1 MNLIR
6 RIYVYV
12 VCFISLQLLI
22 ASINSMIGGFLQRLV
37 ESNDDFLG
45 WLVLQVATIIVAA
58 PFFIGHWVWAEV
70 SARKQTDERDS
81 PIRRLYFYV
90 TMSAFL
96 IYIIVAAVN
105 GIQSLLSPAFAV
117 STFAKQLPTILN
129 SIVTVIATGILWLY
143 HRLIT
148 VQDEKATAES
158 SHGGLG
164 LIKYIYRLIFSAT
177 GTVLLMIGVF
187 GVLYVLL
194 SPPAD
199 RTLSD
204 FPKWIALLIVGGFVV
219 IPFQFFL
226 LIDPD
231 SKESS
236 REALSWLYSAGFG
249 AIGLL
254 STVSGMQLIQSWSF
268 ARLNG
273 DTTSLL
279 PSAVGSLVVGVLV
292 LIYHEAL
299 LYRVRNETLKLLRW
313 LYGYVVSAVGMIGIV
328 VGAITILR
336 WGFDA
341 VAGSR
346 YRIPDVAAWLI
357 IGVMLWGYYR
367 FIVMP
372 MACPKP
378 VGVLERLYVLS
389 FSGLGLTLA
398 TLGLIGVQ
406 EWLFSRLLGNS
417 LARLPDALAMLITGL
432 PLWLGFWVSAQ
443 IRFAN
448 GGDEEQ
454 KSDLRKAY
462 LYVVIYIAVN
472 TVVITTALLI
482 NGTLRVLL
490 RLPTEGGLG
499 LLLAI
504 IIAASALWAYHAFV
518 LRSDIKRA
526 GESKLQSGM
535 ERLYWYVI
543 AAVGLLALVVGLAGD
558 VNVFVRSLQKGFD
571 AAQRE
576 QLAGFTAMWLAGLPV
591 WLMGW
596 IPAQRRAL
604 RDDDLGAD
612 ARRSILRKIYLYF
625 YWLSSV
631 LAVLFNAIAIV
642 YQLLAFCLF
651 LGTLVNFLDTI
662 TNLGQSIGFTV
673 IGAVLWAYHFFV
685 LRGDNTFTKLEQ
697 EAVDQKDLEAW
708 QTLRVI
714 IMSEDD
720 SFAAPI
726 LAELKKQLPHLSPE
740 IIRFPIADADTE
752 SKLVAA
758 DAIVTPWTLAQQT
771 HIANSPAHKIVVPT
785 PLKDGTWIG
794 LSQMMNR
801 EVQIAQ
807 AIRGVAQKKKLHE
820 SV

>member
-22 ASINSMIGGFLQRLV
+22 AAINAMVGGFLRRSV
-37 ESNDDFLG
+37 DRNDDFLG
-45 WLVLQVATIIVAA
+45 WLVLQIATIIVAA
-58 PFFIGHWVWAEV
+58 PFYVGHWLWAEV
-70 SARKQTDERDS
+70 SARKQTDERES
-81 PIRRLYFYV
+81 VIRRLYLYA
-90 TMSAFL
+90 TLSALL

-105 GIQSLLSPAFAV
+105 GIQAILSPAFAV
-117 STFAKQLPTILN
+117 SAIFDELPTIFN
-129 SIVTVIATGILWLY
+129 SLATFGAAGILWMY
-143 HRLIT
+143 HRLVA
-148 VQDEKATAES
+148 VQDEKATPEVS
-158 SHGGLG
+158 RGGLG
-164 LIKYIYRLIFSAT
+164 LIKYLYRLLFSAT
-177 GTVLLMIGVF
+177 GTVLVMVGVF

-194 SPPAD
+194 SPSNE
-199 RTLSD
+199 RVLSD
-204 FPKWIALLIVGGFVV
+204 FPIRIALLIVGGFVV

-231 SKESS
+231 SKEGVC
-236 REALSWLYSAGFG
+236 EALSWLYSAGFG

-254 STVSGMQLIQSWSF
+254 LAVSGLQLVQSWLF
-268 ARLNG
+268 ARWNS
-273 DTTSLL
+273 DTSSLL
-279 PSAVGSLVVGVLV
+279 PSAVSSLVVGAMA
-292 LIYHEAL
+292 LIYHEAR
-299 LYRVRNETLKLLRW
+299 LYRARNETLKLLRW
-313 LYGYVVSAVGMIGIV
+313 LYGYGVSAAGMVGVV

-346 YRIPDVAAWLI
+346 YRIPDVAAWWI
-357 IGVMLWGYYR
+357 IGAMMWGYYR

-372 MACPKP
+372 ISSKP
-378 VGVLERLYVLS
+378 IGVLQRLYTFG

-398 TLGLIGVQ
+398 TIGFIGVQ
-406 EWLFSRLLGNS
+406 EWLFSRLLGKGV
-417 LARLPDALAMLITGL
+417 ARLPDALAALITGL
-432 PLWLGFWVSAQ
+432 PLWLGFWAWAQ
-443 IRFAN
+443 IRFAK
-448 GGDEEQ
+448 GGDEEG

-482 NGTLRVLL
+482 NGILRVLL

-504 IIAASALWAYHAFV
+504 IIATSALWAYHAFV

-543 AAVGLLALVVGLAGD
+543 AAVGLLALVIGLAGD
-558 VNVFVRSLQKGFD
+558 VNVLVRSLQKGFD

-576 QLAGFTAMWLAGLPV
+576 QLAGFTATWLAGLPV

-596 IPAQRRAL
+596 LPAQRRAA
-604 RDDDLGAD
+604 RNDDLGAD

-631 LAVLFNAIAIV
+631 LSVLFNAIFIV
-642 YQLLAFCLF
+642 YQMLALF
-651 LGTLVNFLDTI
+651 VGVLAGESILDTV
-662 TNLGQSIGFTV
+662 TSLGQAIGFTV
-673 IGAVLWAYHFFV
+673 IGAVLWVYHFLV
-685 LRGDNTFTKLEQ
+685 LRGDNSFAKREQ
-697 EAVDQKDLEAW
+697 EVVEQKDLEAW

-714 IMSEDD
+714 IVSEDET
-720 SFAAPI
+720 FAAPM
-726 LAELKKQLPHLSPE
+726 AAGLKKLLPHLSPE
-740 IIRFPIADADTE
+740 IVRLPVAEADIE
-752 SKLVAA
+752 SKLAAA

-771 HIANSPAHKIVVPT
+771 HIANSPAHKIIVPI
-785 PLKDGTWIG
+785 PLKDATWIG
-794 LSQMMNR
+794 LSQMANY

-807 AIRGVAQKKKLHE
+807 AVRGVLQKKKLHE

>member
-1 MNLIR
+1 IR

-22 ASINSMIGGFLQRLV
+22 ASINAMIGGFLQRILDR
-37 ESNDDFLG
+37 NDDFLG
-45 WLVLQVATIIVAA
+45 WLIFQIATIIVAA

-81 PIRRLYFYV
+81 PIRRLYLYV

-143 HRLIT
+143 HRVIT

-177 GTVLLMIGVF
+177 GTVLLMVGVF

-204 FPKWIALLIVGGFVV
+204 LPKWIALLIVGGFVV

-236 REALSWLYSAGFG
+236 REALSWLYSVAFG

-254 STVSGMQLIQSWSF
+254 FTVSGMQLIQSWLF
-268 ARLNG
+268 ARWNG
-273 DTTSLL
+273 DTSSLL
-279 PSAVGSLVVGVLV
+279 PSAVSSLVVGVLV
-292 LIYHEAL
+292 LIYHEVL

-357 IGVMLWGYYR
+357 IGVILWGYYR

-372 MACPKP
+372 ISAKP
-378 VGVLERLYVLS
+378 MGVLQRLYVLS

-398 TLGLIGVQ
+398 TLGLIGLQ

-417 LARLPDALAMLITGL
+417 VARLPDALAMLITGL
-432 PLWLGFWVSAQ
+432 PLWLGFWASAQ

-697 EAVDQKDLEAW
+697 EAVEQKDLEAW

-714 IMSEDD
+714 IMSEGD
-720 SFAAPI
+720 SFATKI
-726 LAELKKQLPHLSPE
+726 QDELKKLLPHLTPE

-752 SKLVAA
+752 SKLAA
-758 DAIVTPWTLAQQT
+758 AHAIVAPWTLAQQT
-771 HIANSPAHKIVVPT
+771 HIANSPAHKIIVPT
-785 PLKDGTWIG
+785 PLKGGTWIG

-807 AIRGVAQKKKLHE
+807 AIRGVAQKKKLLE
-820 SV
+820 SATKA

>member
-22 ASINSMIGGFLQRLV
+22 AAINAMVGGFLQRLV

-45 WLVLQVATIIVAA
+45 WLVLQIATIIVAA
-58 PFFIGHWVWAEV
+58 PFFIGHWVWAEA

-81 PIRRLYFYV
+81 PIRRLYLYV

-105 GIQSLLSPAFAV
+105 GIQAILSPLFDA
-117 STFAKQLPTILN
+117 SNTTFAKQLPTILN

-143 HRLIT
+143 HRFVTI
-148 VQDEKATAES
+148 QDEKATAEA
-158 SHGGLG
+158 SHGALG
-164 LIKYIYRLIFSAT
+164 LIKYLYRLLFSAI
-177 GTVLLMIGVF
+177 GTIMLMIGF
-187 GVLYVLL
+187 GGTLYALFSL
-194 SPPAD
+194 PEPLTD
-199 RTLSD
+199 LPNR
-204 FPKWIALLIVGGFVV
+204 IALLIVGGVV
-219 IPFQFFL
+219 AILWQFFL
-226 LIDPD
+226 LMDPD
-231 SKESS
+231 SKENV
-236 REALSWLYSAGFG
+236 RDGLSWCYALGFG
-249 AIGLL
+249 FIGLL
-254 STVSGMQLIQSWSF
+254 ITTSGMFQTQYWVF

-273 DTTSLL
+273 DADSSLAGALAALLTGL
-279 PSAVGSLVVGVLV
+279 PILV
-292 LIYHEAL
+292 YHEVL
-299 LYRVRNETLKLLRW
+299 LYRTRNDTLKLLRW
-313 LYGYVVSAVGMIGIV
+313 LYGYIVSAAGMIALAIGT
-328 VGAITILR
+328 ITILR
-336 WGFDA
+336 WGFDT
-341 VAGSR
+341 VSGSR
-346 YRIPDVAAWLI
+346 YRIPEPAALLI
-357 IGVMLWGYYR
+357 IGAVVWIYYR
-367 FIVMP
+367 FIVMRQCDTP
-372 MACPKP
+372 I
-378 VGVLERLYVLS
+378 GILQRLYTFS

-398 TLGLIGVQ
+398 TLGFIGVQ

-417 LARLPDALAMLITGL
+417 LARLPDALALLITGL
-432 PLWLGFWVSAQ
+432 PMWLGFWVSAQ
-443 IRFAN
+443 IRFAK

-462 LYVVIYIAVN
+462 LYVVIYLAVN
-472 TVVITTALLI
+472 SVVITTALLI

-504 IIAASALWAYHAFV
+504 IIATAALWAYHAFV

-543 AAVGLLALVVGLAGD
+543 AAVGLLALVIGLAGD
-558 VNVFVRSLQKGFD
+558 VNVLVRSIQQGFD
-571 AAQRE
+571 STQRE
-576 QLAGFTAMWLAGLPV
+576 PLAGFTATWLAGLPV

-604 RDDDLGAD
+604 RKDDIGAD

-631 LAVLFNAIAIV
+631 LSVLFNAIVIV
-642 YQLLAFCLF
+642 YQMLTLL
-651 LGTLVNFLDTI
+651 LGVLAGSNILDTI
-662 TNLGQSIGFTV
+662 TSLGQSIGFVV
-673 IGAVLWAYHFFV
+673 IGAVLWVYHFFV
-685 LRGDNTFTKLEQ
+685 LRGDNKFSKLEQ

-708 QTLRVI
+708 QALRVI

-720 SFAAPI
+720 SFASTI
-726 LAELKKQLPHLSPE
+726 QDELKKLLPHLSPE
-740 IIRFPIADADTE
+740 IIRFPIADADSE
-752 SKLVAA
+752 SRLAVA
-758 DAIVTPWTLAQQT
+758 DAIVTPWTLAQQP
-771 HIANSPAHKIVVPT
+771 HIANSPAHKIIVPT

-801 EVQIAQ
+801 EVQIAH
-807 AIRGVAQKKKLHE
+807 AIRGVMHKKKIRE

>member
-22 ASINSMIGGFLQRLV
+22 ASINSMIGGFLQRLI
-37 ESNDDFLG
+37 ESNDDFLT
-45 WLVLQVATIIVAA
+45 WLILQIATIIVAA

-81 PIRRLYFYV
+81 PIRRLYLYV

-117 STFAKQLPTILN
+117 STFAKQLPTLLN

-148 VQDEKATAES
+148 VQDEKATPEA
-158 SHGGLG
+158 SHGDLG
-164 LIKYIYRLIFSAT
+164 LIKYLYRLLFSAV
-177 GTVLLMIGVF
+177 GTIMLMIGF
-187 GVLYVLL
+187 GGVLYVLFD
-194 SPPAD
+194 SPAT
-199 RTLSD
+199 RALSD
-204 FPKWIALLIVGGFVV
+204 LPNRIALLIVGGVV
-219 IPFQFFL
+219 AILWQFFL
-226 LIDPD
+226 LVDPD
-231 SKESS
+231 SKESV
-236 REALSWLYSAGFG
+236 RDGLSWCYALGFG
-249 AIGLL
+249 FIGLMMTAGGVFQTQYWL
-254 STVSGMQLIQSWSF
+254 F

-273 DTTSLL
+273 DADSSLPGALAALLTGL
-279 PSAVGSLVVGVLV
+279 PV
-292 LIYHEAL
+292 LIYHEVL
-299 LYRVRNETLKLLRW
+299 LYRTRNDTLKLLRW
-313 LYGYVVSAVGMIGIV
+313 LYGYVVSAAGMIALAI
-328 VGAITILR
+328 GAITILR

-346 YRIPDVAAWLI
+346 YRIPGPAALLI
-357 IGVMLWGYYR
+357 IGVMVWFYYR
-367 FIVMP
+367 FIVMHQSD
-372 MACPKP
+372 KP
-378 VGVLERLYVLS
+378 IGVLQRLYTFS

-398 TLGLIGVQ
+398 TIGFIGVQ

-417 LARLPDALAMLITGL
+417 LTRLPDALAALITGV
-432 PLWLGFWVSAQ
+432 PLWLGFWVWAQ
-443 IRFAN
+443 LRFAK

-462 LYVVIYIAVN
+462 LYVVIYMAVN

-499 LLLAI
+499 MLLAI
-504 IIAASALWAYHAFV
+504 IIATSALWAYHAFV

-543 AAVGLLALVVGLAGD
+543 AAVGLLALVIGLAGD
-558 VNVFVRSLQKGFD
+558 VNVIVRSIQKGFD
-571 AAQRE
+571 STQRE
-576 QLAGFTAMWLAGLPV
+576 QLAGFTATWLAGLPV
-591 WLMGW
+591 WFMGW
-596 IPAQRRAL
+596 IPAQRRAT
-604 RDDDLGAD
+604 RSDDIGAD

-631 LAVLFNAIAIV
+631 LSVLFNAIVIV
-642 YQLLAFCLF
+642 YQMLTLLLGLLAGDNL
-651 LGTLVNFLDTI
+651 LDTI
-662 TNLGQSIGFTV
+662 TSLGQSIGFTV
-673 IGAVLWAYHFFV
+673 IGAVLWVYHFFV
-685 LRGDNTFTKLEQ
+685 LRGDNKFSKLEQ

-714 IMSEDD
+714 IASEYD
-720 SFAAPI
+720 SFASEI
-726 LAELKKQLPHLSPE
+726 QDGLKKLLPHLTPE
-740 IIRFPIADADTE
+740 IIRFPIADADSE
-752 SKLVAA
+752 SKLAA
-758 DAIVTPWTLAQQT
+758 AHAIVAPWTLAQQT
-771 HIANSPAHKIVVPT
+771 HIANSSAHKIIMPT

-794 LSQMMNR
+794 LSQMVNR

-807 AIRGVAQKKKLHE
+807 AIRGVTQKKKLRE

>member
-22 ASINSMIGGFLQRLV
+22 ASINAMIGGFLQRLV
-37 ESNDDFLG
+37 EPNNDFLT
-45 WLVLQVATIIVAA
+45 WLILQIATIIVAA

-81 PIRRLYFYV
+81 PIRRLYLYV

-105 GIQSLLSPAFAV
+105 GIQAILSPLFAA
-117 STFAKQLPTILN
+117 SITTFAKQLPTILN

-143 HRLIT
+143 HRFIT
-148 VQDEKATAES
+148 VQDEKATPEA
-158 SHGGLG
+158 SHSALG
-164 LIKYIYRLIFSAT
+164 LIKYLYRLFFSAV
-177 GTVLLMIGVF
+177 GTIMLVIGF
-187 GVLYVLL
+187 GGTLYALFSL
-194 SPPAD
+194 PEPITD
-199 RTLSD
+199 LPNR
-204 FPKWIALLIVGGFVV
+204 IGLLIVGGVV
-219 IPFQFFL
+219 AIIWQFFL
-226 LIDPD
+226 LMDPD
-231 SKESS
+231 SKENV
-236 REALSWLYSAGFG
+236 RVGLSWCYALGFG
-249 AIGLL
+249 FIGL
-254 STVSGMQLIQSWSF
+254 TMTAGGMFQTQYWVF

-273 DTTSLL
+273 DTDSSLAGAL
-279 PSAVGSLVVGVLV
+279 AALITGFPV
-292 LIYHEAL
+292 LIYHEVL
-299 LYRVRNETLKLLRW
+299 LYRTRNDTLKLLRW
-313 LYGYVVSAVGMIGIV
+313 LYGYVVSAVGMLALAI
-328 VGAITILR
+328 GAIAILR

-341 VAGSR
+341 VAGDR
-346 YRIPDVAAWLI
+346 YRIPEPAALLI
-357 IGVMLWGYYR
+357 IGVVMWVYYR
-367 FIVMP
+367 FIVMRQSD
-372 MACPKP
+372 KP
-378 VGVLERLYVLS
+378 IGILQRLYTFG

-398 TLGLIGVQ
+398 TIGFIGVQ

-417 LARLPDALAMLITGL
+417 LARLPDALAALITGV
-432 PLWLGFWVSAQ
+432 PLWLGFWVWAQ
-443 IRFAN
+443 IRFAK

-472 TVVITTALLI
+472 AVVITTALLI

-504 IIAASALWAYHAFV
+504 IIATSALWAYHAFV

-543 AAVGLLALVVGLAGD
+543 AAVGLLSLVIGLAGE
-558 VNVFVRSLQKGFD
+558 VNVLVRSIQQGFD
-571 AAQRE
+571 TTQRE
-576 QLAGFTAMWLAGLPV
+576 QLAGFTALWLAGLPV

-596 IPAQRRAL
+596 IPAQRRAI
-604 RDDDLGAD
+604 RKDDVGAD
-612 ARRSILRKIYLYF
+612 ARRSILRKTYLYF

-631 LAVLFNAIAIV
+631 LAVLFNAIVIV
-642 YQLLAFCLF
+642 YL
-651 LGTLVNFLDTI
+651 LDTI
-662 TNLGQSIGFTV
+662 TSLGQSIGFVV
-673 IGAVLWAYHFFV
+673 IGAVLWVYHFFV
-685 LRGDNTFTKLEQ
+685 LRGDNKFSKLEQ
-697 EAVDQKDLEAW
+697 EVVDQKDLEAW

-714 IMSEDD
+714 IASDD
-720 SFAAPI
+720 ESFAPKI
-726 LAELKKQLPHLSPE
+726 QDDLKKLLPHLTPE
-740 IIRFPIADADTE
+740 IILFPLADADAE
-752 SKLVAA
+752 SKLAA
-758 DAIVTPWTLAQQT
+758 AHAIVAPWTLAQQPY
-771 HIANSPAHKIVVPT
+771 IANSPAHKIIVPT
-785 PLKDGTWIG
+785 PLTDGTWIG

-807 AIRGVAQKKKLHE
+807 AIRQVAQKKKLGE